1 LIGLLDET
9 PLCQKY
15 PVLYK
20 LAVRQK
26 CSVGEVKMNGWV
38 IQFKTRLQSLVRD
51 QWYELA
57 TKLNSVQLNEEK
69 DEVYWKWTSSRKFT
83 VKYVYDH
90 LTKDDCGPKF

>member
-1 LIGLLDET
+1 M
-9 PLCQKY
+9 
-15 PVLYK
+15 
-20 LAVRQK
+20 
-26 CSVGEVKMNGWV
+26 VGSFNLKQDCKALSG
-38 IQFKTRLQSLVRD
+38 IRD